1 MVSSEVSLKNL
12 GTRWEYTDLG
22 TRPVFSDSD
31 IGGELKRPGNRDGKE
46 ICLGFPMSAH
56 AYIL

>member
-31 IGGELKRPGNRDGKE
+31 IGGELKRPGNPGGKK
-46 ICLGFPMSAH
+46 ICLCYPFPAQ